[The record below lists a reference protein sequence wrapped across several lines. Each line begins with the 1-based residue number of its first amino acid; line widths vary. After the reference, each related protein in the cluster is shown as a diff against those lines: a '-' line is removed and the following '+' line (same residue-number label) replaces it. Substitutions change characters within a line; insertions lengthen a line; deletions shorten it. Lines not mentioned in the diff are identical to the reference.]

1 MKKTLALILT
11 IALLCTMFVAC
22 GSKNE
27 ETVTPA
33 ETEETANTAE
43 VEDTGSEEELVLK
56 VGVIAPMS
64 GTAGDGVYIKA
75 ACELAAQEINEAG
88 GIDGKMKIE
97 LYIEDDEGTPAKSVT
112 VAQKLVNQD
121 QVDIVVGAQNSSCTL
136 ANMLVTQ
143 EAQIPQITPGSSSP
157 SITQQ
162 GNEWIFRTSI
172 SDLTALYSIL
182 DYCQRHDW
190 INVALIHDSGDFG
203 VTAATAIK
211 DVVDDY
217 GITLIATEQFNSD
230 DVDFTTIL
238 NKLQSSSPDA
248 IICWGYYGAS
258 SHICKQLKQN
268 DIEIPFIGY
277 GFNNPMFTELGAE
290 WVEGAIVASGFTEL
304 SAEVNDLV
312 MPFADAFRAYYD
324 GNSPTQVAAQSY
336 DTMYLIK
343 KAIESIGAENVTNET
358 LREAIAATTY
368 DGVTGSM
375 SFDENGDVIKD
386 CVLVS
391 YDAEGNQQLVTD

>member
-1 MKKTLALILT
+1 MKKALSLVLIL
-11 IALLCTMFVAC
+11 AMLCVLFAGCSNGTDS
-22 GSKNE
+22 GES
-27 ETVTPA
+27 
-33 ETEETANTAE
+33 TENTDTADTADTTTSD
-43 VEDTGSEEELVLK
+43 EDMVLK

-97 LYIEDDEGTPAKSVT
+97 LYVEDDEGTPAKSVT

-121 QVDIVVGAQNSSCTL
+121 KVDIVVGAQNSSCTL

-172 SDLTALYSIL
+172 SDLTALQSIL
-182 DYCQRHDW
+182 KYCEEQGW
-190 INVALIHDSGDFG
+190 ENVALVHDSGDFG

-211 DVVDDY
+211 DVVGDY
-217 GITLIATEQFNSD
+217 GITLVATEQFNSD

-238 NKLQSSSPDA
+238 NKVRDSAPDA
-248 IICWGYYGAS
+248 IICWGYYSAA
-258 SHICKQLKQN
+258 SHICQQLKQN
-268 DIEIPFIGY
+268 EIDIPFIGY
-277 GFNNPMFTELGAE
+277 GFNNPMFTELGAQ

-304 SAEVNDLV
+304 SAAVNPLV
-312 MPFADAFRAYYD
+312 QPFADAFRAYYD
-324 GNSPTQVAAQSY
+324 GNPPTQVAAQTY

-343 KAIESIGAENVTNET
+343 AAIESIGAENVTNTT
-358 LREAIAATTY
+358 LRDAIAGITY
-368 DGVTGSM
+368 TGVTGTM
-375 SFDENGDVIKD
+375 SFDENGDIIKD
-386 CVLVS
+386 CVLVY
-391 YDAEGNQQLVTD
+391 YDAEGNQQLVE